1 MIEAKSITMYY
12 GSTRAL
18 DRVSFVARE
27 NEIVGLLGPNGAGKS
42 TLMRILTT
50 FIYPT
55 QGTAK
60 ICGFDVTQDPL
71 SARKVIGYLPENL
84 PLYMDMR
91 VDEFIDF
98 VGRSR
103 GLSSGELKK
112 RKEWVIE
119 ATQIAGVLKHIIS
132 ELSLGY
138 RQRVGLAQ
146 ALIHDPKVLI
156 LDEPTSGLDPMQIVG
171 IRKLIKGLAK
181 EKTIIFCTHILQEA
195 SAVAD
200 RLLIIDQGRIIAQ
213 GTLAELKK
221 DKSSEN
227 AFVVSIRAPGQEVEA
242 ALRGISGLKSCHLI
256 EQISGTSK
264 FLCTAGSYEEAARAI
279 NNLVWEKAWV
289 LTGLALKEP
298 SLEEVFLGLFKKA
311 V

>member
-103 GLSSGELKK
+103 GLSSGE
-112 RKEWVIE
+112 
-119 ATQIAGVLKHIIS
+119 
-132 ELSLGY
+132 
-138 RQRVGLAQ
+138 
-146 ALIHDPKVLI
+146 
-156 LDEPTSGLDPMQIVG
+156 
-171 IRKLIKGLAK
+171 
-181 EKTIIFCTHILQEA
+181 
-195 SAVAD
+195 
-200 RLLIIDQGRIIAQ
+200 
-213 GTLAELKK
+213 
-221 DKSSEN
+221 
-227 AFVVSIRAPGQEVEA
+227 
-242 ALRGISGLKSCHLI
+242 
-256 EQISGTSK
+256 
-264 FLCTAGSYEEAARAI
+264 
-279 NNLVWEKAWV
+279 
-289 LTGLALKEP
+289 
-298 SLEEVFLGLFKKA
+298 
-311 V
+311 